1 MDVFPREERAKA
13 IGIWAGVAAMGIPL
27 GMIAGGWLLQ
37 NYWWGIAFLIN
48 VPVVIVALVAGRF
61 LVPESKDPV
70 SRRIDLTGAAISML
84 GLSTLIYTIIE
95 APERG
100 WLDPLTLA
108 GFAGTLAI
116 GAVFVLYELRTREPM
131 LDVRLFRNARLSAGA
146 LSVGV
151 AFMAML
157 GTMFILTQY
166 LQFVRG
172 YSPLDTGIRLAPMAV
187 GFMLGAP
194 ISAMLVSRIGTKWT
208 VTLGLI
214 VLGAS
219 VRSLAVLDTT
229 TAYWVVG
236 AALVA
241 FGIGG
246 ANTMAPATDAVMA
259 ALPDSKA
266 GVGSA
271 LNDTTRQIGG
281 ALGVGVFGSTLNSI
295 YSSNVTFAVSE
306 LPGEMAAAAKNSVG
320 AALQV
325 ATSLEAAAGQSLVS
339 AANNAFV
346 EAGQVVF
353 IVGGAVS
360 IIGAAVALRYLP
372 ATDLGDPVEA
382 ELGPVWTEAVPEPV
396 AVRIDEG

>member
-1 MDVFPREERAKA
+1 
-13 IGIWAGVAAMGIPL
+13 
-27 GMIAGGWLLQ
+27 
-37 NYWWGIAFLIN
+37 
-48 VPVVIVALVAGRF
+48 
-61 LVPESKDPV
+61 
-70 SRRIDLTGAAISML
+70 
-84 GLSTLIYTIIE
+84 
-95 APERG
+95 
-100 WLDPLTLA
+100 
-108 GFAGTLAI
+108 
-116 GAVFVLYELRTREPM
+116 
-131 LDVRLFRNARLSAGA
+131 
-146 LSVGV
+146 
-151 AFMAML
+151 
-157 GTMFILTQY
+157 
-166 LQFVRG
+166 
-172 YSPLDTGIRLAPMAV
+172 
-187 GFMLGAP
+187 
-194 ISAMLVSRIGTKWT
+194 MLVSRIGTKWT

-219 VRSLAVLDTT
+219 VGSLAVLDTT

-281 ALGVGVFGSTLNSI
+281 ALGVGVFGSMLNSI

-306 LPGEMAAAAKNSVG
+306 LSGEMAAAAKNSVG

-346 EAGQVVF
+346 DAGQVVF

-360 IIGAAVALRYLP
+360 ILGAAVALRYLP

-382 ELGPVWTEAVPEPV
+382 ELGPVLTEAVPEPV

>member
-1 MDVFPREERAKA
+1 MTFGLASLAAAYSQTSGQLIAARAAQGIGGALIMPSTLSVLVDVFPREERAKA

-108 GFAGTLAI
+108 GFAGTLVI

-194 ISAMLVSRIGTKWT
+194 ISAMLIPS
-208 VTLGLI
+208 
-214 VLGAS
+214 
-219 VRSLAVLDTT
+219 
-229 TAYWVVG
+229 
-236 AALVA
+236 
-241 FGIGG
+241 
-246 ANTMAPATDAVMA
+246 
-259 ALPDSKA
+259 
-266 GVGSA
+266 
-271 LNDTTRQIGG
+271 
-281 ALGVGVFGSTLNSI
+281 
-295 YSSNVTFAVSE
+295 
-306 LPGEMAAAAKNSVG
+306 
-320 AALQV
+320 
-325 ATSLEAAAGQSLVS
+325 
-339 AANNAFV
+339 
-346 EAGQVVF
+346 
-353 IVGGAVS
+353 
-360 IIGAAVALRYLP
+360 
-372 ATDLGDPVEA
+372 
-382 ELGPVWTEAVPEPV
+382 
-396 AVRIDEG
+396 